1 MRPSGRRA
9 TISVNVPPRSIQNCH
24 FSTSKVSH
32 KRAARSELDPRR
44 IVYNRSKFQAMF
56 TERVDAVIVGAGV
69 VGLAVARALALAR
82 REVIVVETESA
93 IGTGTSSR
101 NSEVIHAGI
110 YYSPGS
116 LKAKLCVAGR
126 LALYPFLAE
135 RGIAHRR
142 CGKLIVATDPN
153 QIPGLEKL
161 HTQAKANG
169 VADLRMLAAREAR
182 ALEPQLACVAALES
196 PSTGIVDN
204 HAFMLG
210 LRGEAEDHGAAI
222 AFRSPLRA
230 GHILNGAIE
239 LEVGGED
246 PMRLLAQSVVNC
258 AGLFAQDV
266 ARSIEGFPAERIP
279 PTHYCKGNY
288 FSLSGRSP
296 FSRLVYPAPEAAGLG
311 VHLTLDLAGEARFG
325 PDVEWIERI
334 DYDVDPRRAE
344 VFYKA
349 IRSYWPG
356 LKDGALQ
363 PAYSGIR
370 PKLQA
375 RGQPAGDF
383 LIQGPADHGVARLVN
398 LFGIESPGLTASL
411 AIGDTVRDLL
421 GD

>member
-1 MRPSGRRA
+1 M
-9 TISVNVPPRSIQNCH
+9 
-24 FSTSKVSH
+24 
-32 KRAARSELDPRR
+32 L
-44 IVYNRSKFQAMF
+44 
-56 TERVDAVIVGAGV
+56 TERVDAVVVGAGV
-69 VGLAVARALALAR
+69 AGLAVARAFALAG
-82 REVIVVETESA
+82 REVIVLEREST

-110 YYSPGS
+110 YYSPGT

-135 RGIAHRR
+135 RGIPHRR
-142 CGKLIVATDPN
+142 CGKLIVATDPG
-153 QIPGLEKL
+153 QLAGLEKL
-161 HTQAKANG
+161 HAQARSNG
-169 VADLRMLAAREAR
+169 VDDLRMLAAREAR
-182 ALEPQLACVAALES
+182 ALEPQLVCVAALES
-196 PSTGIVDN
+196 PSTGIVDS

-210 LRGEAEDHGAAI
+210 LRGEAEAHGAAI
-222 AFRSPLRA
+222 AFRSPLLA
-230 GHILNGAIE
+230 GHVRNGAIE
-239 LEVGGED
+239 LEVGGQE
-246 PMRLLAQSVVNC
+246 PVRLLARAVVNS

-279 PTHYCKGNY
+279 PTYYCKGNY

-311 VHLTLDLAGEARFG
+311 VHLTLDLAGQARFG

-334 DYDVDPRRAE
+334 DYDVDPGRAE

-349 IRSYWPG
+349 IRGYWPG
-356 LKDGALQ
+356 LPDGALQ

-375 RGQPAGDF
+375 RGEASRDF
-383 LIQGPADHGVARLVN
+383 LLQGPSDHGVAGLVN

-411 AIGDTVRDLL
+411 AIGDAVLELL

>member
-1 MRPSGRRA
+1 MSA
-9 TISVNVPPRSIQNCH
+9 
-24 FSTSKVSH
+24 
-32 KRAARSELDPRR
+32 
-44 IVYNRSKFQAMF
+44 
-56 TERVDAVIVGAGV
+56 ERVDVVVVGAGV
-69 VGLAVARALALAR
+69 VGLAIARALALAR
-82 REVIVVETESA
+82 REVIVLEAEST

-110 YYSPGS
+110 YYPPGS

-126 LALYPFLAE
+126 RALYPFLAE

-142 CGKLIVATDPN
+142 CGKLIVATDPE

-161 HTQAKANG
+161 HAQAEANG
-169 VADLRMLAAREAR
+169 VSDLRMLAAREAR

-196 PSTGIVDN
+196 PSTGIVDS

-210 LRGEAEDHGAAI
+210 LRGDAEDHGAAI
-222 AFRSPLRA
+222 AFRSPLLA
-230 GHILNGAIE
+230 GYVRNGAIE
-239 LEVGGED
+239 LEVGGLE
-246 PMRLLAQSVVNC
+246 PVRLLARAVVTS
-258 AGLFAQDV
+258 AGLFARDV
-266 ARSIEGFPAERIP
+266 ARSIEGFPAEQIP
-279 PTHYCKGNY
+279 PSHYCKGNY

-311 VHLTLDLAGEARFG
+311 VHLTLDLAGQARFG

-344 VFYKA
+344 VFYDA

-370 PKLQA
+370 PKMRP
-375 RGQPAGDF
+375 RGEPACDF
-383 LIQGPADHGVARLVN
+383 LIQGPVDHGVAGLVN
-398 LFGIESPGLTASL
+398 LFGIESPGLTAAL
-411 AIGDTVRDLL
+411 AIGDHVRELL
-421 GD
+421 RG